1 MKRGIAF
8 LIVALCAGAELAHAE
23 EVPSVEKNW
32 NKHCKKCHGTDGAAT
47 KIGLKLKAPPDLF
60 SAVGTKSRD
69 TIIGYIE
76 DGKNKMPKYRKKLSA
91 EELAELAEF
100 IEYSSLAK
108 RMQENEAKIDSTLKQ
123 IKRDYKDLPECNVVK

>member
-1 MKRGIAF
+1 
-8 LIVALCAGAELAHAE
+8 
-23 EVPSVEKNW
+23 
-32 NKHCKKCHGTDGAAT
+32 
-47 KIGLKLKAPPDLF
+47 LF